1 MEQATSQADVGMIVP
16 GLYGDSGVG
25 MGVLYATAE
34 RATAARHC
42 PALRQDC
49 PFDLTCDD
57 VVR

>member
-1 MEQATSQADVGMIVP
+1 MIVP